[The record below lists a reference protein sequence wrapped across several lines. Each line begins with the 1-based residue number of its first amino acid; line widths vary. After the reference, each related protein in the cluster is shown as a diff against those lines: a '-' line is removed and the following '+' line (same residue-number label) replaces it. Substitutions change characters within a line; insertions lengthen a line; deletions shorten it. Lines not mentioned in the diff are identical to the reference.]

1 MLRLFVAFTLLFLNL
16 YACRGGYK
24 SCKQK
29 INDANA
35 ITNNTANI
43 PVTKHTRVIFS
54 QTPPQAKILKHD
66 PYLSLYLIA
75 DKKGFRYPF
84 KTGHMPVLGTASVDK
99 HRAIEGKIIKHQ
111 VGLNQF
117 ATFSEAVSFP
127 SLLLTSCCSLEG
139 IITPRGIIEKAYID
153 RFVKIKNVSY
163 SDIGIRVKD
172 DKKLVLVK
180 AINPF
185 LDGNDF
191 QVDDCILRFDGKK
204 VKSASTLMQW
214 ILFSKIGSSHTVKI
228 KRGAKLLTLKMKSS
242 KRNGGGYLS
251 DTFLEFLGVSFDK
264 HLRIIKIEE
273 KAKKYQ
279 LKLGDRLIQVN
290 QKNITT
296 QNEILKI
303 ISQSKDSSH
312 LLFERHHFQF
322 FVTIKSI

>member
-1 MLRLFVAFTLLFLNL
+1 MLRLFVALTLLFLNL
-16 YACRGGYK
+16 YACKGGYN
-24 SCKQK
+24 SCKRK
-29 INDANA
+29 INDSNA
-35 ITNNTANI
+35 ITNNLTNI

-54 QTPPQAKILKHD
+54 TTAPKAKILKHD
-66 PYLSLYLIA
+66 PFLSLYLVK

-84 KTGHMPVLGTASVDK
+84 SIRYTPVLGTASVDK
-99 HRAIEGKIIKHQ
+99 DKAIEGKITKHQ
-111 VGLNQF
+111 VGLNHF
-117 ATFSEAVSFP
+117 ATFSEPISYP
-127 SLLLTSCCSLEG
+127 SLILTSCCSLEG
-139 IITPRGIIEKAYID
+139 IVTPRGIIEKAYID

-163 SDIGIRVKD
+163 ADIGIRVKD
-172 DKKLVLVK
+172 DKKLVIVK

-191 QVDDCILRFDGKK
+191 LVDDCVLSFDGKK
-204 VKSASTLMQW
+204 VKNASELMQW

-228 KRGAKLLTLKMKSS
+228 KRNAKLLTLKMKSS

-251 DTFLEFLGVSFDK
+251 DTFLEFLGISFDK
-264 HLRIIKIEE
+264 NLRVIKIHK

-303 ISQSKDSSH
+303 ISQSKESSN
-312 LLFERHHFQF
+312 LLFQRHDFQF
-322 FVTIKSI
+322 FVTVKSI